1 MYIDY
6 MERPRQVITKLV
18 AYDGG
23 SPVDDSIQYKNSS
36 KSNENDDLMESF
48 PKKVSLNSVMKLDPF
63 IIILDISVY
72 LLISISYIVMQLK
85 ISLKLRNNSKMR
97 ENMDL
102 NMNSTDITHVP
113 SFYEIGSIESS
124 ILSSSSN
131 LA

>member
-1 MYIDY
+1 
-6 MERPRQVITKLV
+6 MERPRQAITKLV

-36 KSNENDDLMESF
+36 KSNDDLMESF

-72 LLISISYIVMQLK
+72 LLIAISYIVMQLK

-97 ENMDL
+97 ENTD
-102 NMNSTDITHVP
+102 MNSTDINHVP